1 MGRLGI
7 DQLVVTIENLIIML
21 PIIRGYDVIVI
32 IGILV
37 IDTTIILAYIGNVDK
52 RKQKAII

>member
-52 RKQKAII
+52 RKQKVL

>member
-37 IDTTIILAYIGNVDK
+37 IDTTIILAYIGSVDK
-52 RKQKAII
+52 RKQKII